1 MPNCPHCKKELTP
14 EQVASLLG
22 SMTSKAKKISSAEN
36 GKLGGRPKKSKK
48 IPTKKRV
55 ELTKRRNL

>member
-14 EQVASLLG
+14 KQVASLLG

-48 IPTKKRV
+48 IPTKKS
-55 ELTKRRNL
+55 

>member
-1 MPNCPHCKKELTP
+1 MICPHCKKELTP

-22 SMTSKAKKISSAEN
+22 SITSKAKKISSANN

-48 IPTKKRV
+48 LSAKK
-55 ELTKRRNL
+55 N

>member
-48 IPTKKRV
+48 IPTKK
-55 ELTKRRNL
+55 KGWN